1 VTNNQVLSALQL
13 PHDFTDSTTRT
24 DRLIADFAVVGHR
37 GAMALAPENS
47 AASFRLAEAAGV
59 DEIELDVRITADGV
73 PIVLHDPTLERLA
86 AGGPCLA
93 TPVTQL
99 TLAQLHEVPLDSGQ
113 PVPTFADILEL
124 TSVTLQVEI
133 KDPSAVPALAALL
146 GQAPSCTRRIKFSS
160 FLPEALFLLALHL
173 PAVPRGL
180 IVSSFPSTRRQQ
192 EELEDVLITTGAG
205 TLYTG
210 FEHLMPVHVE
220 QLHAA
225 GLEVHVWPL
234 TCPGDL
240 DRALELRAD
249 GGTADNPASA
259 RAWLQSARIRAA
271 APAVE
276 AS

>member
-1 VTNNQVLSALQL
+1 MTNNQVLSALQL

-47 AASFRLAEAAGV
+47 AASFRMAEAAGV

-99 TLAQLHEVPLDSGQ
+99 TLAQLHEVLLDSGQ